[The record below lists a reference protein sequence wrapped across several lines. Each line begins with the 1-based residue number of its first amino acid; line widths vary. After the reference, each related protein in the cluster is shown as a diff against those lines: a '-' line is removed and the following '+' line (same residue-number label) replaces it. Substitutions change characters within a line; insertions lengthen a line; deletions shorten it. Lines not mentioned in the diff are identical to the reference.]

1 MEWTRSETLGLAT
14 VKCAFCRGMGLRA
27 GRGKEQV
34 PCGCVFR
41 AIFRACYAR
50 FRECATKEKTLS
62 RVTLDCGPKGC
73 GRVTWSRKDE
83 EYMADFLLVTKRNLT
98 EEGWK
103 LFRAHFLLG
112 ADWRLCTRKLGID
125 KGTFFHELYKME
137 NHLGQ
142 VYREL
147 QPYSLY
153 PLDEY
158 FAGRT
163 ENAWP
168 KPEKKVVKMRA
179 RSLHRRL
186 KVPEKK
192 AA

>member
-1 MEWTRSETLGLAT
+1 
-14 VKCAFCRGMGLRA
+14 MGLKA
-27 GRGKEQV
+27 GRGGGEV
-34 PCGCVFR
+34 ACGCVYR

-50 FRECATKEKTLS
+50 FRQCAEKEKSLS

-83 EYMADFLLVTKRNLT
+83 EYLADFYLVTKRNLT
-98 EEGWK
+98 AEHWK
-103 LFRAHFLLG
+103 IFSAHFLLG
-112 ADWRLCTRKLGID
+112 ADWKLCTRWLQME
-125 KGTFFHELYKME
+125 KGDFFHEVYRIE
-137 NHLGQ
+137 NHLGK

-147 QPYSLY
+147 KPYSLY

-168 KPEKKVVKMRA
+168 AEPKKVVRL
-179 RSLHRRL
+179 RPGSLSRRL
-186 KVPEKK
+186 KAPVKQ